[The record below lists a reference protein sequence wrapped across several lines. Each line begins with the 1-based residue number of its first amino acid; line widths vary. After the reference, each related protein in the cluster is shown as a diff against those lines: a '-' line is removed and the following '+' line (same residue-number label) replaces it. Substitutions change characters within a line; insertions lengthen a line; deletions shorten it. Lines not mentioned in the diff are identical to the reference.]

1 MVILKVAH
9 SLLKLFWY
17 IALFCF
23 VSWVDVRYFSEH
35 SMISNDT
42 AIKVAYW
49 FSSTPTPEDI
59 YFSYDYA
66 LILFNF
72 LSSIVL
78 YFITV
83 KLINVIRRK

>member
-35 SMISNDT
+35 PMISNDT

>member
-35 SMISNDT
+35 PMISNDT

-83 KLINVIRRK
+83 KLMNVIRRK

>member
-1 MVILKVAH
+1 
-9 SLLKLFWY
+9 
-17 IALFCF
+17 
-23 VSWVDVRYFSEH
+23 VDVRYFSEH
-35 SMISNDT
+35 PMISNDT

>member
-1 MVILKVAH
+1 VVILKVAH

-35 SMISNDT
+35 PMISNDT

>member
-35 SMISNDT
+35 PMISNDT

-49 FSSTPTPEDI
+49 FSSTPTPEDM